1 MRKGEKGFTIIEVV
15 LTCAIAAVLGSVGT
29 MSVFQTMR
37 SVTASESHLVAVHQ
51 LQNAG
56 DWIGRDVQTAENIVV
71 DNLEYPNFL
80 ILTWTEQDYTGDDP
94 VYHAVTYFFEG
105 LSGDIGTLKRNHS
118 SSTGT
123 DDNLIVAQSLYYNLD
138 DPTGTSSTSY
148 QDPVLTV
155 KLCAISGNANESRI
169 YSFAPRPD
177 FQP

>member
-1 MRKGEKGFTIIEVV
+1 MRKGEKGFTVIEVV
-15 LTCAIAAVLGSVGT
+15 ITCAIAAVLGSVGT

-37 SVTASESHLVAVHQ
+37 SVTASESHLFTVGQ

-80 ILTWTEQDYTGDDP
+80 ILTWTEQDYVGDDP

-105 LSGDIGTLKRNHS
+105 LSGGVGTLKRNHS

-123 DDNLIVAQSLYYNLD
+123 DDDMIVAQSMYYNLG

-155 KLCAISGNANESRI
+155 KLRSILGDANECRT
-169 YSFAPRPD
+169 YSFVPRPD